1 MPGSMREL
9 PLRHAA
15 ILGLLHG
22 PTELL
27 PISSSAHT
35 TLVPWLA
42 GWPYEELDPR
52 LRKSFE
58 VALHAGTAAALLLR
72 PPTKS
77 WRSARDIDQ
86 STEPGTGVTPKM
98 LSASA
103 GPSRKRIVA
112 RLGFL
117 TAGLAP
123 PALAGY
129 TLGGQIERRLGTP
142 TKIAYGLLAGSAAM
156 GGIEVYKKW
165 DAPRARGGHPHF
177 ESDNLPSQQATTSR
191 SDYPATPSVE
201 QTATT
206 RPSDQA
212 SAMGPSEQTASTRLV
227 ASVDASDGLALGLA
241 QALALIPG
249 VSRSGATLAA
259 ARARGFSR
267 QDADLL
273 SWTVG
278 LPVIAGA
285 TLLQG
290 TRLAYQ
296 QTRADRPRATVMALG
311 VGAASAFL
319 STIAS
324 SKALNRRRR
333 AQLLPACIA
342 YRAALAVYVIRCMRD
357 NTS

>member
-1 MPGSMREL
+1 MPASVRAL
-9 PLRHAA
+9 PLRHAVV
-15 ILGLLHG
+15 LGLLHG

-42 GWPYEELDPR
+42 GWPYEQLDPM

-58 VALHAGTAAALLLR
+58 VALHTGTAAALLLR
-72 PPTKS
+72 PPSGDCPRDRDTATTTDS
-77 WRSARDIDQ
+77 ERSTR
-86 STEPGTGVTPKM
+86 TR
-98 LSASA
+98 LS
-103 GPSRKRIVA
+103 
-112 RLGFL
+112 FL
-117 TAGLAP
+117 IAALAP

-129 TLGGQIERRLGTP
+129 MLGEQIEQHLGTP

-156 GGIEVYKKW
+156 GVVEVYKKW
-165 DAPRARGGHPHF
+165 HAPRARGEHQHF
-177 ESDNLPSQQATTSR
+177 ESSTT
-191 SDYPATPSVE
+191 PAKID
-201 QTATT
+201 AT
-206 RPSDQA
+206 RP
-212 SAMGPSEQTASTRLV
+212 TT
-227 ASVDASDGLALGLA
+227 SDGLALGLA

-259 ARARGFSR
+259 GRARGFSR
-267 QDADLL
+267 QDADQL
-273 SWTVG
+273 SWTAG

-290 TRLAYQ
+290 TRLASQ
-296 QTRADRPRATVMALG
+296 RARADMPPGTALPLV
-311 VGAASAFL
+311 VGAASALL
-319 STIAS
+319 STLAS

-342 YRAALAVYVIRCMRD
+342 YRGALATLVIRRMRD

>member
-1 MPGSMREL
+1 MPDSVREL
-9 PLRHAA
+9 PLRHAVA
-15 ILGLLHG
+15 LGLLHG

-42 GWPYEELDPR
+42 GWPYEQLDPM

-72 PPTKS
+72 PPS
-77 WRSARDIDQ
+77 GDRPHDRDTAITTD
-86 STEPGTGVTPKM
+86 SERPTRT
-98 LSASA
+98 
-103 GPSRKRIVA
+103 

-117 TAGLAP
+117 IAALAP

-129 TLGGQIERRLGTP
+129 MLGGQIEQRLGTP
-142 TKIAYGLLAGSAAM
+142 VKIACGLLGGSVAM
-156 GGIEVYKKW
+156 GGVEVYKKCH
-165 DAPRARGGHPHF
+165 APRARGGHGHF
-177 ESDNLPSQQATTSR
+177 GSNDLPAQQAATDSNEYLVSQTSTT
-191 SDYPATPSVE
+191 
-201 QTATT
+201 
-206 RPSDQA
+206 
-212 SAMGPSEQTASTRLV
+212 GPREREVGMRLV
-227 ASVDASDGLALGLA
+227 ASASACDGLALGLA

-259 ARARGFSR
+259 GRARGFSR
-267 QDADLL
+267 QDADQL
-273 SWTVG
+273 SWTAG

-290 TRLAYQ
+290 TRLARQ
-296 QTRADRPRATVMALG
+296 RARADMPPGAALPLV

-319 STIAS
+319 STLAS

-342 YRAALAVYVIRCMRD
+342 YRGALATLVIRRMRD

>member
-27 PISSSAHT
+27 PVSSSAHT

-42 GWPYEELDPR
+42 GWPYEQLDPR

-58 VALHAGTAAALLLR
+58 VALHAGTAVALLLR
-72 PPTKS
+72 PPSGSRPRERDTATTTNS
-77 WRSARDIDQ
+77 ERSTRKR
-86 STEPGTGVTPKM
+86 SGTG
-98 LSASA
+98 
-103 GPSRKRIVA
+103 
-112 RLGFL
+112 LGFL
-117 TAGLAP
+117 VAALAP

-129 TLGGQIERRLGTP
+129 ALGDQIEQRLGTP
-142 TKIAYGLLAGSAAM
+142 TKIAYGLLVGSAAM
-156 GGIEVYKKW
+156 GGAEVYKKW
-165 DAPRARGGHPHF
+165 HALRARGGHRHF
-177 ESDNLPSQQATTSR
+177 ESNNLSAQRTATGHNEHA
-191 SDYPATPSVE
+191 ATPPIE
-201 QTATT
+201 QTAVTDPPEQT
-206 RPSDQA
+206 
-212 SAMGPSEQTASTRLV
+212 SATDPLETTASTRPV
-227 ASVDASDGLALGLA
+227 ASANARDGLALGLA

-267 QDADLL
+267 QDADQL

-296 QTRADRPRATVMALG
+296 QARADRPRATVMALA

-319 STIAS
+319 STLAS
-324 SKALNRRRR
+324 LKALNRRRR

-342 YRAALAVYVIRCMRD
+342 YRGALAAYVIRYMRD

>member
-1 MPGSMREL
+1 MREL

-35 TLVPWLA
+35 TLIPWLA
-42 GWPYEELDPR
+42 DWPYEELDPS

-58 VALHAGTAAALLLR
+58 VALHAGTALALLLR
-72 PPTKS
+72 PPHE
-77 WRSARDIDQ
+77 RQGMR
-86 STEPGTGVTPKM
+86 
-98 LSASA
+98 
-103 GPSRKRIVA
+103 R
-112 RLGFL
+112 GFL
-117 TAGLAP
+117 VAALAP

-129 TLGGQIERRLGTP
+129 MLGGQIERRLGAP

-156 GGIEVYKKW
+156 GGVEVYKKW
-165 DAPRARGGHPHF
+165 HAPRARGGHRHF
-177 ESDNLPSQQATTSR
+177 ESNTT
-191 SDYPATPSVE
+191 PAKID
-201 QTATT
+201 AT
-206 RPSDQA
+206 RP
-212 SAMGPSEQTASTRLV
+212 TT
-227 ASVDASDGLALGLA
+227 SDGLALGVA
-241 QALALIPG
+241 QALALMPG

-267 QDADLL
+267 QDADQL

-290 TRLAYQ
+290 TRLARQ
-296 QTRADRPRATVMALG
+296 QARADRSRATAMALA
-311 VGAASAFL
+311 VGAASAFS
-319 STIAS
+319 STLAS

-333 AQLLPACIA
+333 ARLLPACIA
-342 YRAALAVYVIRCMRD
+342 YRGALAAHVIRCMRD

>member
-1 MPGSMREL
+1 MPGSARAL
-9 PLRHAA
+9 PLRHAVL
-15 ILGLLHG
+15 LGMLHG

-42 GWPYEELDPR
+42 GWPYDQLDPR

-72 PPTKS
+72 APSGSHAGGHGRDDGAAIAPAPPAMTAATTTDS
-77 WRSARDIDQ
+77 ADSARKR
-86 STEPGTGVTPKM
+86 V
-98 LSASA
+98 
-103 GPSRKRIVA
+103 GP

-117 TAGLAP
+117 VAGLTP

-129 TLGGQIERRLGTP
+129 ALGERIERQLGTP
-142 TKIAYGLLAGSAAM
+142 AKIAYGLLAGSAAM
-156 GGIEVYKKW
+156 AGIEVYKKRH
-165 DAPRARGGHPHF
+165 APRVRGGHRPFLGNDLPPH
-177 ESDNLPSQQATTSR
+177 ATTTG
-191 SDYPATPSVE
+191 PHG
-201 QTATT
+201 QTAATGVPEQAPCT
-206 RPSDQA
+206 RPVA
-212 SAMGPSEQTASTRLV
+212 SA
-227 ASVDASDGLALGLA
+227 DARDGLALGLA

-249 VSRSGATLAA
+249 VSRNGATLAA

-267 QDADLL
+267 RDADQL

-290 TRLAYQ
+290 TRLAHQ
-296 QTRADRPRATVMALG
+296 QARTGTQPATVLPLAA
-311 VGAASAFL
+311 GAASAFF
-319 STIAS
+319 STLAS
-324 SKALNRRRR
+324 SKVLDRQRRVR
-333 AQLLPACIA
+333 LLPACIA
-342 YRAALAVYVIRCMRD
+342 YRGVLAALVIRHMRD

>member
-1 MPGSMREL
+1 MPGSVRAL
-9 PLRHAA
+9 PLRHAVV
-15 ILGLLHG
+15 LGLLHG

-35 TLVPWLA
+35 TLVPWLV
-42 GWPYEELDPR
+42 GWPYDQLDPR

-72 PPTKS
+72 PPSGGLPRNSDKVTTTDS
-77 WRSARDIDQ
+77 ERSIR
-86 STEPGTGVTPKM
+86 T
-98 LSASA
+98 
-103 GPSRKRIVA
+103 

-117 TAGLAP
+117 IAALAP

-156 GGIEVYKKW
+156 AGVEVCKKRH
-165 DAPRARGGHPHF
+165 APRARGGHRHF
-177 ESDNLPSQQATTSR
+177 AGNNLQAQQVSADPNGRTATA
-191 SDYPATPSVE
+191 PVK
-201 QTATT
+201 QTAAT
-206 RPSDQA
+206 RR
-212 SAMGPSEQTASTRLV
+212 SEQKVGSRRLV
-227 ASVDASDGLALGLA
+227 ASANVCDGLALGVA

-249 VSRSGATLAA
+249 VSRNGATLAA

-267 QDADLL
+267 QDADQL
-273 SWTVG
+273 SWAVG

-290 TRLAYQ
+290 MRLARQ
-296 QTRADRPRATVMALG
+296 QARADRPRSAAVPLIA
-311 VGAASAFL
+311 GAAGAFL
-319 STIAS
+319 STLAS

-342 YRAALAVYVIRCMRD
+342 YRGVLAAYVIRYMRD
-357 NTS
+357 NTC

>member
-9 PLRHAA
+9 PVHHAA

-42 GWPYEELDPR
+42 GWPYEQLDPR

-58 VALHAGTAAALLLR
+58 VALHAGTALALLLR
-72 PPTKS
+72 PPHE
-77 WRSARDIDQ
+77 RQYVR
-86 STEPGTGVTPKM
+86 
-98 LSASA
+98 
-103 GPSRKRIVA
+103 PSFLVA
-112 RLGFL
+112 
-117 TAGLAP
+117 ALAP
-123 PALAGY
+123 PAVAGY
-129 TLGGQIERRLGTP
+129 VLGGQIEQRLGSP
-142 TKIAYGLLAGSAAM
+142 AKIVAGLLAGSAAM
-156 GGIEVYKKW
+156 GSAEVYKKCH
-165 DAPRARGGHPHF
+165 APRARGGHGHF
-177 ESDNLPSQQATTSR
+177 ESNNLPAQQTST
-191 SDYPATPSVE
+191 DPNEHPATSPIK
-201 QTATT
+201 QTAATG
-206 RPSDQA
+206 SFEQA
-212 SAMGPSEQTASTRLV
+212 SATGPSVPTASTRLV
-227 ASVDASDGLALGLA
+227 ASADACDGLALGLA

-267 QDADLL
+267 QDADQL

-290 TRLAYQ
+290 TRLARRQ
-296 QTRADRPRATVMALG
+296 ARADRPRAAALPLI
-311 VGAASAFL
+311 VGAASAFS
-319 STIAS
+319 STLAS

-342 YRAALAVYVIRCMRD
+342 YRGALAAHVIRYMRD

>member
-1 MPGSMREL
+1 LTRAAVPGSVREL
-9 PLRHAA
+9 PLRHAVV
-15 ILGLLHG
+15 LGLLHG

-42 GWPYEELDPR
+42 GWPYQQLDPR

-72 PPTKS
+72 PPSMGLPYLSMAATAPTTPVDS
-77 WRSARDIDQ
+77 EH
-86 STEPGTGVTPKM
+86 ST
-98 LSASA
+98 
-103 GPSRKRIVA
+103 RKR
-112 RLGFL
+112 RDSGLGFL
-117 TAGLAP
+117 IAALAP

-129 TLGGQIERRLGTP
+129 AFGDQIERRLGTP
-142 TKIAYGLLAGSAAM
+142 SKIVCGLLAGSAAM
-156 GGIEVYKKW
+156 GCAEVYKKW
-165 DAPRARGGHPHF
+165 HAPPARGAHRHF
-177 ESDNLPSQQATTSR
+177 ESNDPPAHAAKDPRAQAAAAG
-191 SDYPATPSVE
+191 YPEP
-201 QTATT
+201 
-206 RPSDQA
+206 P
-212 SAMGPSEQTASTRLV
+212 ASTRLV
-227 ASVDASDGLALGLA
+227 AYANLNDGLALGLA

-267 QDADLL
+267 QDADQL

-290 TRLAYQ
+290 TRLARQ
-296 QTRADRPRATVMALG
+296 QARADRPRATALPLIA
-311 VGAASAFL
+311 GAAGAFL
-319 STIAS
+319 STLVS
-324 SKALNRRRR
+324 SKALDRRRR

-342 YRAALAVYVIRCMRD
+342 YRGLLAAHVIRRMRD
-357 NTS
+357 NTC